1 MKQAVP
7 LYNVLVKSAKKVLN
21 DDYACAFEELSKGDK
36 YRHSVLRWSREGL
49 TELRRNLARWEDSK
63 FGMSLRM
70 KARDKCK
77 EDGCHEVVMESF
89 PRARMLVQKSK
100 FVPPIIGPIR
110 LKEKDIAHLLWTS
123 GHSPITSFATR
134 VCEFSKETGIEL
146 SQILSRRSSTDS
158 IKVVG
163 VSMKLCGNVANC
175 KTGYL

>member
-89 PRARMLVQKSK
+89 PRQCRAGDQVFTDEVIGGQRDEHGFQGGARSEPSPAGPVQ
-100 FVPPIIGPIR
+100 R
-110 LKEKDIAHLLWTS
+110 
-123 GHSPITSFATR
+123 GHGR
-134 VCEFSKETGIEL
+134 HV
-146 SQILSRRSSTDS
+146 
-158 IKVVG
+158 
-163 VSMKLCGNVANC
+163 
-175 KTGYL
+175 